1 MPVNVAAWD
10 KAPAASHHAI
20 AVLVNPLHKVKRPE
34 GLRLGK
40 MIFATEQAHRRIA
53 VLFPK
58 ESIERHA
65 WFVRRPQG
73 QIFLLAEKDSE
84 N

>member
-1 MPVNVAAWD
+1 
-10 KAPAASHHAI
+10 
-20 AVLVNPLHKVKRPE
+20 
-34 GLRLGK
+34 